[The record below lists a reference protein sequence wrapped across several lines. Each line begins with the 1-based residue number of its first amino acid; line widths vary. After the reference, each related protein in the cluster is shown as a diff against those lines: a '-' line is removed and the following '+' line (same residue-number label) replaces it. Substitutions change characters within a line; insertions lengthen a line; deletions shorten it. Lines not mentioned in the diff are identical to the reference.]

1 MAQESVKN
9 QRDGSSNGR
18 DEKDKSNIRST
29 LYSQFEDLLEEN
41 KKSSVEKLLL
51 KGLNQLIKFYH
62 NSECYQ
68 GSTSSNKI
76 EGELQN
82 NERSSSNDREFFR
95 ERSQSSKGSSTVYGF
110 ENEVLSLERMLLKSG
125 SVDQFKAIAVVGMAG
140 VGKTTL
146 CQEVFNKEEVKRHF
160 VPRIWVCMSRQP
172 NDDENFKAVIV
183 KRMLECLGVD
193 DEVINSIPKDHEL
206 SGLVYALHLELMTKK
221 YLIVLEDCEETDEWY
236 EKLYNSSS
244 NGEKWGEQLCHG
256 FPKGYGGAVIVT
268 SRNEEVAKKMV
279 GEENLLQLQPLSDPE
294 SCWSI
299 YKDSVVAEGVE
310 FISQEQLKEKLK
322 SKCGGLPLAAK
333 LMGKIKADQQ
343 GNAAAQAQDAS
354 HQEY

>member
-1 MAQESVKN
+1 MAQESGKN
-9 QRDGSSNGR
+9 QRDGSSNGQ

-29 LYSQFEDLLEEN
+29 LYSRFEKKLPEEN
-41 KKSSVEKLLL
+41 KKLLW
-51 KGLNQLIKFYH
+51 KKLNQLIMFCQ

-68 GSTSSNKI
+68 GSTSSNTI
-76 EGELQN
+76 EDELQN
-82 NERSSSNDREFFR
+82 NREFFR
-95 ERSQSSKGSSTVYGF
+95 ERSQSSKGPSTVYGF

-125 SVDQFKAIAVVGMAG
+125 SDDDQFKAIGVVGMAG

-160 VPRIWVCMSRQP
+160 VPRIWVCMSREP
-172 NDDENFKAVIV
+172 NDDENFKAVII
-183 KRMLECLGVD
+183 KRMLECLGVV
-193 DEVINSIPKDHEL
+193 DEVINSFTSDHQ
-206 SGLVYALHLELMTKK
+206 LVYALHMELMTKK
-221 YLIVLEDCEETDEWY
+221 YLIVLEDCEETDGWY
-236 EKLYNSSS
+236 EKVYCCSS
-244 NGEKWGEQLCHG
+244 NGEKCGEQLYHG

-268 SRNEEVAKKMV
+268 SRNEDVAKKMV

-310 FISQEQLKEKLK
+310 FISQEQLKKKLK
-322 SKCGGLPLAAK
+322 NKCGGLPLAAK

-343 GNAAAQAQDAS
+343 RNAAAQAQDAATINTS
-354 HQEY
+354 HEIISISN